1 MKRGRKPFTIQVLVE
16 KGLFPE
22 NWKQVLYDIG
32 KEGGNKTDMILA
44 LNIARDTFYR
54 LINRSPD
61 FSNAVNR
68 AMEYSEKW
76 WYDIAK
82 KEWIKGNSKSIN
94 SQHWSLIMRNQFT
107 ERWSDKKEVDIT
119 SMGNQIKDDEIKIHI
134 IKPDNN
140 DE

>member
-94 SQHWSLIMRNQFT
+94 SQHWSLMMRNQFT

>member
-1 MKRGRKPFTIQVLVE
+1 MKTGRKPFTIQVLVE

-22 NWKQVLYDIG
+22 NWKEMLYEIG
-32 KEGGNKTDMILA
+32 KEGGNKTDMILK

-54 LINRSPD
+54 LINRSPE
-61 FSNAVNR
+61 FSNAVNK

-140 DE
+140 NE